1 MAKCGEQKRSKK
13 SRGFALMRFFVGLN
27 KLASFLLCF
36 FWLVLKGRKSWMRK
50 LDLVGSSGKKSNNLK
65 VGSVGIVLD
74 IWFDDVKLKAKEW
87 SLSLG

>member
-1 MAKCGEQKRSKK
+1 
-13 SRGFALMRFFVGLN
+13 
-27 KLASFLLCF
+27 
-36 FWLVLKGRKSWMRK
+36 MRK